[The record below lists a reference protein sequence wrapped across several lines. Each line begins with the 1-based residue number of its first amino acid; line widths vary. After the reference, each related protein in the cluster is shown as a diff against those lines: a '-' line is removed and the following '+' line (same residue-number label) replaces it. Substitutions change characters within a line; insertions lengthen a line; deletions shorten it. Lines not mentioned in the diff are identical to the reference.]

1 MIGFLVCLRFWVFR
15 VQVFKGW
22 GSFKARGF
30 ERFYRCL
37 ELGVFSG
44 CRVCVFLGFRVLGV

>member
-1 MIGFLVCLRFWVFR
+1 MGFLGLGFLVFRIFRVEGLQGDWFLVCLRFCVFR

-30 ERFYRCL
+30 EWF
-37 ELGVFSG
+37 
-44 CRVCVFLGFRVLGV
+44 